1 MKFSRIVKIIIFLLL
16 IIILDQTAGIVLSR
30 LYFNQKAGPKHGLN
44 YFFSACR
51 DSVII
56 LGNSRAQ
63 HNYDTPVI
71 SDLIKMKCYN
81 AGQDGGH
88 SILLPYAQIEVLLRR
103 FTPKIILVEI
113 DPNELDYNSKD
124 YEKLSILLP
133 YYHVYP
139 VLRKII
145 LMRGPFEQIKLLSGI
160 YPYNSD
166 IINLI
171 RYNTNTYSENMNDF
185 QGYIPIRGKVLNE
198 SMLRVP
204 LESRIVQSQLDTNKM
219 IAIKNIIKLCNE
231 KSVRIIFVKS
241 PEYHSV
247 NEKPVEQSSF
257 FVQFLKIMQNEN
269 VNFLDLSNEPTFTG
283 NMELFADT
291 RHLNQK
297 GAAVF
302 SRIISGYIKQEL
314 SVMPE

>member
-1 MKFSRIVKIIIFLLL
+1 MNSYRFVKIIVFLLI
-16 IIILDQTAGIVLSR
+16 IIILDQATGMVLSR

-44 YFFSACR
+44 YFFSECK

-88 SILLPYAQIEVLLRR
+88 SILLPYAQVEVLLRR
-103 FTPKIILVEI
+103 FIPKMILVEI
-113 DPNELDYNSKD
+113 DPNELEYRSQD

-139 VLRKII
+139 ELRKII

-160 YPYNSD
+160 YPNNSD
-166 IINLI
+166 IIDLI
-171 RYNTNTYSENMNDF
+171 RYNTNTYSVNMKDI
-185 QGYIPIRGKVLNE
+185 QGYIPITGRVLNN
-198 SMLRVP
+198 SMLKVP
-204 LESRIVQSQLDTNKM
+204 LESKIVQSQIDTNK
-219 IAIKNIIKLCNE
+219 ISALKNIIKVCRE
-231 KSVRIIFVKS
+231 KKVRIIFVKS
-241 PEYHSV
+241 PEYHYV
-247 NEKPVEQSSF
+247 NEKPVAQSFSE
-257 FVQFLKIMQNEN
+257 VQFLKIIQSEN
-269 VNFLDLSNEPTFTG
+269 VRFIDLSNESTFTG

-302 SRIISGYIKQEL
+302 SRIVSGYIKQEL
-314 SVMPE
+314 SVIPE